1 MLWHALR
8 GGGSLASVSR
18 PAGGVACIAA
28 DVLLVDRLRDGDQR
42 AFEEAVATLYPA
54 MFAVAR
60 GYVRA
65 RSVADEVVQDGWVAV
80 LNGLERFEGR
90 SSLRTWVLQI
100 VANIA
105 RDRGAREARSLP
117 FSALDAGEEPEPL
130 VEPERFLRAGEPYPG
145 GWKSFPTDWRTLP
158 ESRLLSQ
165 ETLDLVAEAIKS
177 LPESQRFVMTLRDV
191 VGCTAD
197 EVCEALGISAGNERV
212 LLHRARVRVRAE
224 LERYLDG

>member
-1 MLWHALR
+1 
-8 GGGSLASVSR
+8 VSGTV
-18 PAGGVACIAA
+18 GGVAGIGGDAA
-28 DVLLVDRLRDGDQR
+28 LVNRLREGDEH
-42 AFEEAVATLYPA
+42 AFEEAAATLYPA
-54 MFAVAR
+54 MFAVAH
-60 GYVRA
+60 GHVRV
-65 RSVADEVVQDGWVAV
+65 RSVAEEVVQDAWVAV

-105 RDRGAREARSLP
+105 RDRAAREARSLP
-117 FSALDAGEEPEPL
+117 FSALEAGEEAEPL
-130 VEPERFLRAGEPYPG
+130 VESVRFFRAGEPYPG

-165 ETLDLVAEAIKS
+165 ETLDLVAAAIAA
-177 LPESQRFVMTLRDV
+177 LPASQQLVMTLRDV
-191 VGCTAD
+191 VGYGAE
-197 EVCEALGISAGNERV
+197 EVCESLGISPGNERV

>member
-1 MLWHALR
+1 MSA
-8 GGGSLASVSR
+8 
-18 PAGGVACIAA
+18 PAGGVAGVAA
-28 DVLLVDRLRDGDQR
+28 DAVLVGRLRDGDER
-42 AFEEAVATLYPA
+42 AFEETVAALYPA
-54 MFAVAR
+54 MLAVAR
-60 GYVRA
+60 GYVRV

-117 FSALDAGEEPEPL
+117 FSSLDGGDDQEPL
-130 VEPERFLRAGEPYPG
+130 VEPDRFLRAGEPYPG
-145 GWKSFPTDWRTLP
+145 GWKSFPSDWRTLP

-165 ETLDLVAEAIKS
+165 ETLDLVTEAIAS
-177 LPESQRFVMTLRDV
+177 LPESQRLVMTLRDV
-191 VGCTAD
+191 LGCGAD

-212 LLHRARVRVRAE
+212 LLHRARVRVRGE

>member
-1 MLWHALR
+1 M
-8 GGGSLASVSR
+8 GAS
-18 PAGGVACIAA
+18 AGGVAGVAA
-28 DVLLVDRLRDGDQR
+28 DAVLVGRLRDGDER
-42 AFEEAVATLYPA
+42 AFEEVVADFYPA

-60 GYVRA
+60 GFVRA

-105 RDRGAREARSLP
+105 RDRGVREARSLT
-117 FSALDAGEEPEPL
+117 FSELDSGDESEPL

-158 ESRLLSQ
+158 ESRLISQ
-165 ETLDLVAEAIKS
+165 ETLDRVAAAIAS
-177 LPESQRFVMTLRDV
+177 LPESQRLVMTLRDV
-191 VGCTAD
+191 VGCGAD
-197 EVCEALGISAGNERV
+197 EVCEALGISAVNERV

-224 LERYLDG
+224 LERYFDG